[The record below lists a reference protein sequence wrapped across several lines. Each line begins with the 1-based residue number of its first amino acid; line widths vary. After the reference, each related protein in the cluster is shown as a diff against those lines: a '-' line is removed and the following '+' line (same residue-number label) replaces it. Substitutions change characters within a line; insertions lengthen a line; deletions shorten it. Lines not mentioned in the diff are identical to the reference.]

1 MMDAM
6 ESLPASVLIIEGYPL
21 LRVALCNAVAAEPD
35 LQIAMVDLDDS
46 LTLEIP
52 GMEDVLLV
60 PNKLDLVLL
69 SLGNPGL
76 RELNALR
83 VLHHARPQIPILVL
97 TSNEVPGQDQA
108 ALEAGAQAIVSK
120 SASRGE
126 IIQALRVMRRK
137 YSIHCHSDIQS
148 QEVNENTIQ

>member
-1 MMDAM
+1 M

-35 LQIAMVDLDDS
+35 LQIAMVDLDDL

-108 ALEAGAQAIVSK
+108 ALEGRCAGNSEQERFSGRNYSSPACDGQEVFNSL
-120 SASRGE
+120 SFR
-126 IIQALRVMRRK
+126 
-137 YSIHCHSDIQS
+137 YSIAGG
-148 QEVNENTIQ
+148 NENTIQ